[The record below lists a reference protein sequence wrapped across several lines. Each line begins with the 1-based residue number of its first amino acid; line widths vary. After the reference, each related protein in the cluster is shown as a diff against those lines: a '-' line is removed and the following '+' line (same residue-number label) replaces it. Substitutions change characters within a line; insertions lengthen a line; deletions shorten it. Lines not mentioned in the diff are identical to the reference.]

1 AKEEFDDE
9 DGSLR
14 QLFRGIRGSAASAVI
29 GALLI
34 MVAGEALPYAW
45 RIHGSRL
52 VVRRGSYC
60 VVLQVQN
67 QDGGRAKLGLDVDH
81 LGVDFPVGRSGR
93 ERWNLLPVRAI
104 SEGLAANWNAS
115 AAADV
120 QVSVGDHIVEVN
132 GVWGHASRMVDR
144 CRLDPVLRMRLVR
157 GAPSNSL
164 LGCLRDMK
172 CAAENAYLDLPAFS
186 PDRVNDGERNSK
198 FGAQQSG
205 DSVTVFPTRVSG
217 ICLKSARSEKTKV
230 SHAKVERAE
239 GASAGLKLGMDRLGG
254 VRRCWG
260 YRQPSCPLLG
270 WVPTAA
276 PPASRPQQCA
286 SASLFRAASSSR
298 AVPLSPCAV
307 ARPSWREVLWAV
319 QGFQALPPVKCLA
332 SLNEL
337 LSVASAE
344 GAVQDL
350 VEDPLF
356 GQHLQ
361 RVCDRLYGF
370 SSREAY
376 LLLASL
382 SRLPASTAVS
392 PGLGAASTQK
402 TEAARAALLDRCLEQ
417 LEEES
422 EDLEDEQL
430 GHLGVLLARLGA
442 DWEDEATARRW
453 AAYTELL
460 ELRAEAL
467 GVKALCLAAAGLAEA
482 PHGVPCRQQLL
493 GALAAAAAARLHEF
507 SPGQL
512 SGLVA
517 SLAQLGLCA
526 ESSLIPAAAERLVRH
541 QAAELTPRQAGE
553 ALMALVT
560 SGPLETS
567 HGPLRV
573 LQERCHTVAHFCS
586 PKDALLMLR
595 TLCALGF
602 SFPADLVCRLLSQ
615 VAKVPRTSLSEV
627 EDNGLHQVVLSLL
640 HEPKAASALAAVRS
654 GEYLWEACYRPE
666 EVVGEVAQLSAAR
679 AGAGR
684 NPSAEVLLSAA
695 AEQMAA
701 GGGEIC
707 VLRDRSI
714 AGFYRLPLL
723 LELPGGRRAA
733 VDVDPGAPP
742 WLPESSPSTDLWR
755 RLKQRHLSLWGIP
768 LVWARVRSW
777 PTSQASTEER
787 ELAARECVSRAL
799 DACRES
805 AQRRPPRR
813 TSRKPLS
820 DGCLPSPQN
829 GPIDSELHASK
840 EEKRPTCTRLRIVEH
855 GPSPG
860 CSATFI
866 IRHTIFDMLAT
877 DRSPAASL
885 AAMAE
890 ADSLIEKYA
899 KVADGSDL
907 AKAAETHQKI
917 LAFKPEWESYEAT
930 KGCAHIMKLIEADA
944 PAIKN
949 KALILGHLAV
959 LGASMNAMSM
969 QDVKPVQWLLTLYFD
984 LLREDSTAYSIF
996 EEGAKGQITIY
1007 KPLMALL
1014 GRKEVDSY
1022 TADKAA
1028 WLLSAVMSHV
1038 PRCFSQDDVTG
1049 LMSLLLDS
1057 KSPCTELGVLE
1068 AITNVL
1074 KSDVFRGAVWRQP
1087 GQRIAV

>member
-45 RIHGSRL
+45 RIYGSRL

-198 FGAQQSG
+198 SALDVRKYPWLQKLKRPKWSAPKEPLQVSQLTDCFQPYSTKPLLWTVQRQFLQQ
-205 DSVTVFPTRVSG
+205 R
-217 ICLKSARSEKTKV
+217 KAM
-230 SHAKVERAE
+230 
-239 GASAGLKLGMDRLGG
+239 ASAFYSAPYDCAIVHPRLKLGMDRLGG

-840 EEKRPTCTRLRIVEH
+840 
-855 GPSPG
+855 
-860 CSATFI
+860 
-866 IRHTIFDMLAT
+866 
-877 DRSPAASL
+877 
-885 AAMAE
+885 
-890 ADSLIEKYA
+890 
-899 KVADGSDL
+899 VADGSDL

-1014 GRKEVDSY
+1014 G
-1022 TADKAA
+1022 
-1028 WLLSAVMSHV
+1028 
-1038 PRCFSQDDVTG
+1038 
-1049 LMSLLLDS
+1049 
-1057 KSPCTELGVLE
+1057 
-1068 AITNVL
+1068 
-1074 KSDVFRGAVWRQP
+1074 
-1087 GQRIAV
+1087 